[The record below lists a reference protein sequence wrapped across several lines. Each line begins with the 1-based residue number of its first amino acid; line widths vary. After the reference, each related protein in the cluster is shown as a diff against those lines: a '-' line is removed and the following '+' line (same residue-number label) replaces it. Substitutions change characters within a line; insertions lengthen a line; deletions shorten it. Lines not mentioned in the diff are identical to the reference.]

1 MNKTELLPLIIE
13 AHQSLWKTAK
23 SIPSTLTN
31 TSNDGKWTVNENLD
45 HINKSIFN
53 QAKFF
58 SIPKSSIGLKFGLAN
73 RASVSYDVLKNQYT
87 TTVAK
92 GVTANPKYIPEPNTL
107 FIQEELIV
115 EGKEILKN
123 MLEAIQNWSEQEL
136 DQYFCPHPALGNIT
150 VRELLYF
157 TIFHTQ
163 HHEAIIQ
170 RKFPATEVS

>member
-1 MNKTELLPLIIE
+1 MNKTELLPKITA
-13 AHQSLWKTAK
+13 AHESFWKTAK
-23 SIPSTLTN
+23 AIPSTLTN

-45 HINKSIFN
+45 HINKSLFN

-73 RASVSYDVLKNQYT
+73 RASVSYEVLKNQYT
-87 TTVAK
+87 TAVAK
-92 GVTANPKYIPEPNTL
+92 GVTANPKYIPEPNTQ
-107 FIQEELIV
+107 FIQEDLLI
-115 EGKEILKN
+115 EGNEILKN

-163 HHEAIIQ
+163 HHEAIIE
-170 RKFPATEVS
+170 RKFPTTEVS